1 MFGFNPYEGV
11 PVRLRHPISEAER
24 KKVKDKEHLA
34 QTTVEITYNPG
45 FVPAVPSDTNSS
57 KDNKFL
63 SKCSYNGMDFAAVN
77 FCYHCASYKDI
88 VGIPHSGV
96 DFAGT
101 DDGKNK
107 NAPIIALVY
116 GRIWACTAHNGKIN
130 ESDPNGGYG
139 RVMIIKGDNDKLY
152 LLAHLHDFAGRT
164 AGEYVSSGDIVA
176 HAGTTGN
183 SSGTHLHLEM
193 IQCDLGMDMKMDMP
207 KVLDTNYNRL
217 HEKDGGE
224 KGSERAFLK
233 FTFKKISKN
242 NYFDTKESWKDYRL
256 NPLTGE
262 KE

>member
-1 MFGFNPYEGV
+1 M
-11 PVRLRHPISEAER
+11 RLRHPISEAER

-63 SKCSYNGMDFAAVN
+63 SNCSYNGMDFAAVN

-130 ESDPNGGYG
+130 
-139 RVMIIKGDNDKLY
+139 
-152 LLAHLHDFAGRT
+152 
-164 AGEYVSSGDIVA
+164 
-176 HAGTTGN
+176 
-183 SSGTHLHLEM
+183 
-193 IQCDLGMDMKMDMP
+193 
-207 KVLDTNYNRL
+207 
-217 HEKDGGE
+217 
-224 KGSERAFLK
+224 
-233 FTFKKISKN
+233 
-242 NYFDTKESWKDYRL
+242 
-256 NPLTGE
+256 
-262 KE
+262 

>member
-11 PVRLRHPISEAER
+11 PVCLRHPISEAER

-63 SKCSYNGMDFAAVN
+63 SNCSCNGMDFAAVN

-130 ESDPNGGYG
+130 ESDPDGGYG

-164 AGEYVSSGDIVA
+164 AGEYVSPGDIVA
-176 HAGTTGN
+176 HAGNTGN

-217 HEKDGGE
+217 HEKDGGDKNTDTAKLVF
-224 KGSERAFLK
+224 KGK
-233 FTFKKISKN
+233 DYYFKGN
-242 NYFDTKESWKDYRL
+242 NGSDNWKDYRL
-256 NPLTGE
+256 NPLTGK